1 MIDFLGPIV
10 TTALMVVVINA
21 LEIGRSAKL
30 ALATTCGLWIGLA
43 AAASASGW
51 LTISDPF
58 PIIGIFVAVPLV
70 AVAIA
75 AAWPPAR
82 AAAIAW
88 GIVAAQYIWPELR
101 DQPRAQALRP
111 LLVLHSFR
119 FIGLAFLV
127 PGVVSLE
134 LSAAFAHLA
143 AYGDLL
149 AAVLAVLALAG
160 LQTKPGLLLVWVFN
174 LWGTAD
180 LLYAFY
186 QGNSVGMLPGQ
197 LGAAFSYRPSLC
209 RCS

>member
-1 MIDFLGPIV
+1 MIDFLGTIGDHCTNGGGRQCSRRLV
-10 TTALMVVVINA
+10 
-21 LEIGRSAKL
+21 EIGRSAKL

-58 PIIGIFVAVPLV
+58 PIMGIFVAVPLV
-70 AVAIA
+70 AAAIA
-75 AAWPPAR
+75 AAWPAAR

-134 LSAAFAHLA
+134 LSAAFAHPP
-143 AYGDLL
+143 YGDPL
-149 AAVLAVLALAG
+149 AAVLALLALAG
-160 LQTKPGLLLVWVFN
+160 LRTQLGLLLV
-174 LWGTAD
+174 
-180 LLYAFY
+180 
-186 QGNSVGMLPGQ
+186 
-197 LGAAFSYRPSLC
+197 
-209 RCS
+209 